1 MIMTTIPKMRT
12 LLLREFPEPQADLL
26 AQVFIESYDELVT
39 KAELNEL
46 TGVVNKLAQ
55 SVQELSEAQKQT
67 DRTLAESQ
75 KQTDRRFAEL
85 SEAQKQTDRSIAELS
100 EDQKR
105 TERNLAELSE
115 AQKQT
120 DRSLAELSEAQKRTE
135 WAMADL
141 TKQVGGL
148 ANALGGSIEDFACDL
163 VPELLEK
170 HWEMQIDSARPEE
183 MTVGNRQREIDV
195 VVRGSI
201 AGHPVV
207 VLCEAKAS
215 ISPTEVQRF
224 LKTVEK
230 VRSGQPTADIRPL
243 FFGYKANR
251 TARDLIVKSGAA
263 MVFTR
268 GVMIPEQDKAA

>member
-12 LLLREFPEPQADLL
+12 RLLQGFPEPQADLL

-46 TGVVNKLAQ
+46 TGVVNTLAQ
-55 SVQELSEAQKQT
+55 SVQEL
-67 DRTLAESQ
+67 AES
-75 KQTDRRFAEL
+75 
-85 SEAQKQTDRSIAELS
+85 
-100 EDQKR
+100 
-105 TERNLAELSE
+105 
-115 AQKQT
+115 QKQT
-120 DRSLAELSEAQKRTE
+120 DRSLAELAEAQKQTE

-183 MTVGNRQREIDV
+183 LMVGGRQREIDV
-195 VVRGSI
+195 VIRGSI
-201 AGHPVV
+201 AGKPVV

-215 ISPTEVQRF
+215 VSPTEVQRF
-224 LKTVEK
+224 LKAVEK
-230 VRSGQPTADIRPL
+230 VRAARPTEDIRPL

-251 TARDLIVKSGAA
+251 TARDLIVQSGAA

-268 GVMIPEQDKAA
+268 GVMIPEQGKAA

>member
-67 DRTLAESQ
+67 E
-75 KQTDRRFAEL
+75 
-85 SEAQKQTDRSIAELS
+85 RSIAELS

-148 ANALGGSIEDFACDL
+148 ANALGGSIEDFACEL

-170 HWEMQIDSARPEE
+170 NWEMQIDSARPEE

-230 VRSGQPTADIRPL
+230 VRSAQPAADIRPL

-251 TARDLIVKSGAA
+251 TARDLIIKSGAA

>member
-26 AQVFIESYDELVT
+26 AHVFIESYDELVT

-55 SVQELSEAQKQT
+55 SVQELSTNQQQT
-67 DRTLAESQ
+67 DKTVAALA
-75 KQTDRRFAEL
+75 
-85 SEAQKQTDRSIAELS
+85 
-100 EDQKR
+100 
-105 TERNLAELSE
+105 
-115 AQKQT
+115 
-120 DRSLAELSEAQKRTE
+120 EAQKRTE

-141 TKQVGGL
+141 SKQVGGL

-183 MTVGNRQREIDV
+183 LMVGSRQREIDV
-195 VVRGSI
+195 VIRGSI
-201 AGHPVV
+201 AGKPVI

-215 ISPTEVQRF
+215 ISPAEVQRF
-224 LKTVEK
+224 LKAVEK
-230 VRSGQPTADIRPL
+230 VRAARPAEDIRSV

-251 TARDLIVKSGAA
+251 TARDLIVNSGAA

-268 GVMIPEQDKAA
+268 GVMIPEEGKAA

>member
-1 MIMTTIPKMRT
+1 
-12 LLLREFPEPQADLL
+12 
-26 AQVFIESYDELVT
+26 
-39 KAELNEL
+39 
-46 TGVVNKLAQ
+46 
-55 SVQELSEAQKQT
+55 
-67 DRTLAESQ
+67 
-75 KQTDRRFAEL
+75 
-85 SEAQKQTDRSIAELS
+85 
-100 EDQKR
+100 
-105 TERNLAELSE
+105 
-115 AQKQT
+115 
-120 DRSLAELSEAQKRTE
+120 
-135 WAMADL
+135 
-141 TKQVGGL
+141 
-148 ANALGGSIEDFACDL
+148 
-163 VPELLEK
+163 
-170 HWEMQIDSARPEE
+170 

>member
-1 MIMTTIPKMRT
+1 MKMTTIPKMRS
-12 LLLREFPEPQADLL
+12 LLLQEFPEPQADLL
-26 AQVFIESYDELVT
+26 AHVFIESYDELVT

-55 SVQELSEAQKQT
+55 SVQEL
-67 DRTLAESQ
+67 AESQ
-75 KQTDRRFAEL
+75 KQTDRR
-85 SEAQKQTDRSIAELS
+85 
-100 EDQKR
+100 
-105 TERNLAELSE
+105 
-115 AQKQT
+115 
-120 DRSLAELSEAQKRTE
+120 LAELSEAQKRTE

-170 HWEMQIDSARPEE
+170 HWEMQIESARPEE

-195 VVRGSI
+195 VIRGSI
-201 AGHPVV
+201 AGKPVV

-215 ISPTEVQRF
+215 VSPTEVQRF
-224 LKTVEK
+224 LRAVEK
-230 VRSGQPTADIRPL
+230 VRAARPTEDIRPL

-251 TARDLIVKSGAA
+251 TARDLIVTSGAA

-268 GVMIPEQDKAA
+268 GVMIPEQGKAA

>member
-12 LLLREFPEPQADLL
+12 RLLQEFPEPQADLL

-55 SVQELSEAQKQT
+55 SVQELSA
-67 DRTLAESQ
+67 SQ
-75 KQTDRRFAEL
+75 KQTDQ
-85 SEAQKQTDRSIAELS
+85 SVV
-100 EDQKR
+100 
-105 TERNLAELSE
+105 
-115 AQKQT
+115 
-120 DRSLAELSEAQKRTE
+120 SLAEAQRQTDQSLDSLAEAQRKTDQSLALLAEAQKRTE

-183 MTVGNRQREIDV
+183 LMVGSRQREIDV
-195 VVRGSI
+195 VIRGTI
-201 AGHPVV
+201 AGKPVV

-215 ISPTEVQRF
+215 VSPTEVQRF
-224 LKTVEK
+224 LKAVEK
-230 VRSGQPTADIRPL
+230 VRAARPTEDIRPL

-251 TARDLIVKSGAA
+251 TARDLIVKLGAA

-268 GVMIPEQDKAA
+268 GVMIPEQGKAA

>member
-26 AQVFIESYDELVT
+26 AHVFIESYDELVT

-55 SVQELSEAQKQT
+55 SVQELSTNQQQTDKTVASLAAAQQQTDKTVASLAAAQQQTDKTVAALAEAQQQT
-67 DRTLAESQ
+67 DKTVAALA
-75 KQTDRRFAEL
+75 
-85 SEAQKQTDRSIAELS
+85 
-100 EDQKR
+100 
-105 TERNLAELSE
+105 
-115 AQKQT
+115 
-120 DRSLAELSEAQKRTE
+120 EAQKRTE

-141 TKQVGGL
+141 SKQVGGL

-183 MTVGNRQREIDV
+183 LMVGSRQREIDV
-195 VVRGSI
+195 VIRGSI
-201 AGHPVV
+201 AGKPVI

-215 ISPTEVQRF
+215 ISPAEVQRF
-224 LKTVEK
+224 LKAVEK
-230 VRSGQPTADIRPL
+230 VRAARPAEDIRSV

-251 TARDLIVKSGAA
+251 TARDLIVNSGAA

-268 GVMIPEQDKAA
+268 GVMIPEEGKAA

>member
-12 LLLREFPEPQADLL
+12 RLLQGFPEPQADLL

-46 TGVVNKLAQ
+46 TGVVNTLAQ
-55 SVQELSEAQKQT
+55 SVQEL
-67 DRTLAESQ
+67 AES
-75 KQTDRRFAEL
+75 
-85 SEAQKQTDRSIAELS
+85 
-100 EDQKR
+100 
-105 TERNLAELSE
+105 
-115 AQKQT
+115 QKQT
-120 DRSLAELSEAQKRTE
+120 DRSLAELSESQKQTDRSLAELAEAQKQTE

-183 MTVGNRQREIDV
+183 LMVGGRQREIDV
-195 VVRGSI
+195 VIRGSI
-201 AGHPVV
+201 AGKPVV

-215 ISPTEVQRF
+215 VSPTEVQRF
-224 LKTVEK
+224 LKAVEK
-230 VRSGQPTADIRPL
+230 VRAARPTEDIRPL

-251 TARDLIVKSGAA
+251 TARDLIVQSGAA

-268 GVMIPEQDKAA
+268 GVMIPEQGKAA